1 MKLFASF
8 GVLAVLLS
16 SPGIMPRSQ
25 LTTPQNQKNQQDQD
39 QSQNQN
45 QSQDQNQDQ
54 NKDQNKDQPPA
65 STPTS
70 PARAPQTETPV
81 PQEGLPAAKPLE
93 TSPPTQNPE
102 KQKPLRK
109 KKRVRKKATA
119 GSQSGKVV
127 VRNGGAKGDSP
138 QLSPGMSQEQALHQR
153 ENTTQLLATTDTNLK
168 RIAGRQLTPSQQS
181 TLDQIHSYLR
191 QAKAASD
198 SGDVARAHT
207 LAFKAHLLSDEL
219 AGK

>member
-8 GVLAVLLS
+8 WILAVLLS
-16 SPGIMPRSQ
+16 SRGIIPGSSFASLQ
-25 LTTPQNQKNQQDQD
+25 SQKNQQDEEQT
-39 QSQNQN
+39 QNQN
-45 QSQDQNQDQ
+45 KDP
-54 NKDQNKDQPPA
+54 NKHQPPA
-65 STPTS
+65 GAPIS
-70 PARAPQTETPV
+70 PAPAPQSETPA
-81 PQEGLPAAKPLE
+81 PQESLPVAKPPE
-93 TSPPTQNPE
+93 TSPPTQNPGQ
-102 KQKPLRK
+102 QKSLRK
-109 KKRVRKKATA
+109 KKRVRKKATT

-138 QLSPGMSQEQALHQR
+138 QLSPGMTQEQALHQR
-153 ENTTQLLATTDTNLK
+153 ENTNQLLATTDANLK
-168 RIAGRQLTPSQQS
+168 RIAGRQLNAAQQS

-198 SGDVARAHT
+198 AGDVARAHT

>member
-8 GVLAVLLS
+8 GVVAALLL
-16 SPGIMPRSQ
+16 SPGIMPGSLLTVPQSQ
-25 LTTPQNQKNQQDQD
+25 KKQQDPD
-39 QSQNQN
+39 QSQ
-45 QSQDQNQDQ
+45 DL
-54 NKDQNKDQPPA
+54 NKDQNKGQPPA
-65 STPTS
+65 SAPTS
-70 PARAPQTETPV
+70 PAPAPQTETPA
-81 PQEGLPAAKPLE
+81 PQEGLPAANPPE
-93 TSPPTQNPE
+93 TSPPAQNPE

-119 GSQSGKVV
+119 RSQSGKVV

-153 ENTTQLLATTDTNLK
+153 ENTAQLLATTDANLK
-168 RIAGRQLTPSQQS
+168 RIAGRQLTPAQQS

>member
-8 GVLAVLLS
+8 WILAVLLS
-16 SPGIMPRSQ
+16 SPGIMPGSS
-25 LTTPQNQKNQQDQD
+25 LASPQRQKNQQDQD

-45 QSQDQNQDQ
+45 Q
-54 NKDQNKDQPPA
+54 DQNKDQPSA
-65 STPTS
+65 SAPTS
-70 PARAPQTETPV
+70 PAPAPQTETPA
-81 PQEGLPAAKPLE
+81 PQESLPAAKPPE

-109 KKRVRKKATA
+109 KKRVVKKATA

-127 VRNGGAKGDSP
+127 VRNGGAKGDAP

-153 ENTTQLLATTDTNLK
+153 ENTTQLLATTDANLK
-168 RIAGRQLTPSQQS
+168 RIAGRPLNPAQQS

>member
-8 GVLAVLLS
+8 SILAVLLS
-16 SPGIMPRSQ
+16 SRGIIPGSSFVSLQ
-25 LTTPQNQKNQQDQD
+25 SQKNQQDED
-39 QSQNQN
+39 QTQNQN
-45 QSQDQNQDQ
+45 
-54 NKDQNKDQPPA
+54 KDPNNDQPPA
-65 STPTS
+65 SAPIS
-70 PARAPQTETPV
+70 PAPAPQSETPA
-81 PQEGLPAAKPLE
+81 PQESLPVAKPPE

-102 KQKPLRK
+102 QQKSLRK
-109 KKRVRKKATA
+109 KKRVRKRPTT

-153 ENTTQLLATTDTNLK
+153 ENTDQLLATTDANLK
-168 RIAGRQLTPSQQS
+168 RIAGRQLNAAQQS

-198 SGDVARAHT
+198 AGDVARAHT

>member
-1 MKLFASF
+1 MKLLVSF
-8 GVLAVLLS
+8 GVLAALLL
-16 SPGIMPRSQ
+16 SPGIMPNSS
-25 LTTPQNQKNQQDQD
+25 LASPQSQKNHQDQD

-45 QSQDQNQDQ
+45 Q
-54 NKDQNKDQPPA
+54 DQNKDQPPTNA
-65 STPTS
+65 PTS
-70 PARAPQTETPV
+70 PAPVPQTETPV
-81 PQEGLPAAKPLE
+81 PQEGPAPVEPE

-109 KKRVRKKATA
+109 KKRVSKKATA

-127 VRNGGAKGDSP
+127 VRNGGAKGDAP

-153 ENTTQLLATTDTNLK
+153 ENTAQLLATTDANLK
-168 RIAGRQLTPSQQS
+168 KVAGRQLTPAQQS

>member
-8 GVLAVLLS
+8 GVLAVLLMF
-16 SPGIMPRSQ
+16 PGMVPGSL
-25 LTTPQNQKNQQDQD
+25 LTVPQSQKNQQDQD

-45 QSQDQNQDQ
+45 Q
-54 NKDQNKDQPPA
+54 DQNKDQPPPSA
-65 STPTS
+65 PTS
-70 PARAPQTETPV
+70 PAPAPQTETPA

-109 KKRVRKKATA
+109 KKRVGKKSTT
-119 GSQSGKVV
+119 SQSGKVV
-127 VRNGGAKGDSP
+127 VRNGGAKGDAP

-153 ENTTQLLATTDTNLK
+153 ENTAQLLATTDANLK
-168 RIAGRQLTPSQQS
+168 RIAGRQLTPAQQS

-191 QAKAASD
+191 QVKAASD